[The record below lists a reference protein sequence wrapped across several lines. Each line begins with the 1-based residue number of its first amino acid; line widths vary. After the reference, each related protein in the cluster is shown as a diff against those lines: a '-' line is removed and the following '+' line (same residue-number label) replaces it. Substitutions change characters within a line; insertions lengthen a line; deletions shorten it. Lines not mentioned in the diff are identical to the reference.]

1 MPRYLWL
8 AILPFFLGCAKDHNI
23 PPAKLDYL
31 ELSRKNESFYTVKF
45 ASDADL
51 LNVFKPEDSPVGG
64 LLRCSLSSD
73 NAANEDGAERYVASG
88 LIYAVQ
94 PISSSGPFVFYS
106 SIMFS
111 ESINSGRTHR
121 PLEAQELREILSVRQ
136 SVPCVYRFTA
146 YGFKPYYSEVLPV
159 PVSDILRE
167 LDEGY

>member
-1 MPRYLWL
+1 MSRYLW
-8 AILPFFLGCAKDHNI
+8 IMVLPFLWGCAKEHNI

-31 ELSRKNESFYTVKF
+31 DLSRKNKSFYTVTF
-45 ASDADL
+45 ASDTNL
-51 LNVFKPEDSPVGG
+51 LSVFKPEDSPVGG

-94 PISSSGPFVFYS
+94 PRSSSEPFVFYS

-111 ESINSGRTHR
+111 ESINDGRTHR
-121 PLEAQELREILSVRQ
+121 PLEAQELREILGVRK

-167 LDEGY
+167 LDK